1 MKKNAFAAV
10 GLGLLVAACA
20 STPKEPGDL
29 VADPFENLNRQVFA
43 FNTGADRYVI
53 GPAAGV
59 YETATPRLFRAGVGN
74 FLGNLGEPV
83 TFANTVL
90 QAKPLAAL
98 DTALRF
104 TINSTVGI
112 GGIFDVADEFGVEKR
127 REDFGQTLAVWGV
140 DSGPYLVLPLLGPS
154 TVRDTFGGVVD
165 RGFDPLNQMR
175 WQADYLGNDEDFD
188 SAFRGTT
195 TVLGILNA
203 RVAFGEQLETLQSQP
218 EPYVALR
225 RAYIGQREAAIRDGR
240 QQPGT
245 DPYAD
250 LPDFDAYESDDGADG
265 QAAEQ

>member
-1 MKKNAFAAV
+1 MKKNTFAAF
-10 GLGLLVAACA
+10 GLSLMAAACA
-20 STPKEPGDL
+20 STPKSDGAL
-29 VADPFENLNRQVFA
+29 VADPFEGVNRQVFA
-43 FNTGADRYVI
+43 FNSGADRYVI

-59 YETATPRLFRAGVGN
+59 YETATPRLFRVGVGN

-83 TFANTVL
+83 TFANTLL

-112 GGIFDVADEFGVEKR
+112 GGIFDVANEFGVEKR

-165 RGFDPLNQMR
+165 RGFDPLNQLR

-188 SAFRGTT
+188 SAFRIGT

-203 RVAFGEQLETLQSQP
+203 RVAFSEQIEALNSQP
-218 EPYVALR
+218 EPYIALR
-225 RAYIGQREAAIRDGR
+225 RAYMGQRNAAIRDGL
-240 QQPGT
+240 QQADA

-250 LPDFDAYESDDGADG
+250 LPDFDTFDTDDSPAEDGA
-265 QAAEQ
+265 EE